1 MNKNARVD
9 QMVTD
14 GVIVSFSLYLRL
26 GLTKNIRP
34 SVFRTVENILV
45 FFHEP

>member
-1 MNKNARVD
+1 VNKNARVD

-14 GVIVSFSLYLRL
+14 GVIVSFSFYLRP
-26 GLTKNIRP
+26 GPTKNVP
-34 SVFRTVENILV
+34 LSVFRTVENILG